1 MIRQCH
7 SFEDKLPAY
16 TLLARSESLLLSCR
30 EILCLHHLLLTNVG
44 SSVLIDTGKVSEAY
58 ILCYDVLSQLGE
70 NIPESMQPHQITEQI
85 DDALKLVRNIS
96 SEKLLKMKE
105 MDERHSISMNFF
117 IIMGSAAFFVNPILF
132 QYISCRMVQLT
143 MKHGLCKQSMM
154 GLAYFAMLFGNM
166 NRAKEGVEIATRI
179 GKAAISCLKDRY
191 HASEHLANFYFVYYG
206 IIAPHTEPLQ
216 TCADMLRQGFDAGMS
231 LGDSDIAFFNS
242 IHHIRTLIMA
252 GERLPTLSEKVKYYL
267 KMAKDYNN
275 STATSFLSL
284 YLNTVTILTDNGEI
298 SNSADDSNDL
308 PTNNAS
314 AKLLGSIYFQRA
326 VQSYW
331 RGHMKRCQFYTEKY
345 LENVEQISF
354 YSNFMVF
361 IHGLSSFE
369 LMKRNTTT
377 KLRRITKKS
386 IRKLRTASSFSSWNA
401 QNKVSTSTSRYLMLL
416 VPPF

>member
-1 MIRQCH
+1 
-7 SFEDKLPAY
+7 
-16 TLLARSESLLLSCR
+16 
-30 EILCLHHLLLTNVG
+30 
-44 SSVLIDTGKVSEAY
+44 
-58 ILCYDVLSQLGE
+58 
-70 NIPESMQPHQITEQI
+70 
-85 DDALKLVRNIS
+85 
-96 SEKLLKMKE
+96 
-105 MDERHSISMNFF
+105 
-117 IIMGSAAFFVNPILF
+117 
-132 QYISCRMVQLT
+132 
-143 MKHGLCKQSMM
+143 
-154 GLAYFAMLFGNM
+154 
-166 NRAKEGVEIATRI
+166 
-179 GKAAISCLKDRY
+179 
-191 HASEHLANFYFVYYG
+191 
-206 IIAPHTEPLQ
+206 
-216 TCADMLRQGFDAGMS
+216 MS
-231 LGDSDIAFFNS
+231 
-242 IHHIRTLIMA
+242 